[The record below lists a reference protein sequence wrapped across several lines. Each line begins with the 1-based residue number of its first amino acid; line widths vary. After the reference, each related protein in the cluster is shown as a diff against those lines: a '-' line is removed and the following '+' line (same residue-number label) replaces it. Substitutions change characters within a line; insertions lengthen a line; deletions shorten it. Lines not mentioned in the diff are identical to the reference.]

1 MVSKLTKLL
10 FHCVENACR
19 SQMAEGFAKH
29 YSGKK
34 IEAFSGGSKP
44 AERVD
49 PKAVEVM
56 KEKGIDI
63 SNQRPKLVTAEEI
76 EKADYVITMGCGV
89 GVCPVCSD
97 SFVPKGA
104 DSPMHVDEK
113 TIEWD
118 LDDPS
123 GKPIEKFREVRDE
136 IKEKV
141 RNLLKNLQKNAK

>member
-1 MVSKLTKLL
+1 
-10 FHCVENACR
+10 
-19 SQMAEGFAKH
+19 MAEGFAKH
-29 YSGKK
+29 YGREK

-63 SNQRPKLVTAEEI
+63 SDQQPKLVTAEEI

-89 GVCPVCSD
+89 EVCPVCSD
-97 SFVPKGA
+97 SFVPQGA
-104 DSPMHVDEK
+104 NSPIQVDEK

-123 GKPIEKFREVRDE
+123 GKSVEKFREVRDK
-136 IKEKV
+136 IEKRV
-141 RNLLKNLQKNAK
+141 RDLLENLQNNNS

>member
-1 MVSKLTKLL
+1 MSKLIKLL

-19 SQMAEGFAKH
+19 SQMAEGFAK
-29 YSGKK
+29 YYGGEK

-56 KEKGIDI
+56 KEKDIDI
-63 SNQRPKLVTAEEI
+63 RNQQPKLVTAEEI

-89 GVCPVCSD
+89 EVCPVCSD
-97 SFVPKGA
+97 TFVPKGT

-123 GKPIEKFREVRDE
+123 GKPIEKFREVQDKIE
-136 IKEKV
+136 KKV
-141 RNLLKNLQKNAK
+141 RNLLENLQNNS